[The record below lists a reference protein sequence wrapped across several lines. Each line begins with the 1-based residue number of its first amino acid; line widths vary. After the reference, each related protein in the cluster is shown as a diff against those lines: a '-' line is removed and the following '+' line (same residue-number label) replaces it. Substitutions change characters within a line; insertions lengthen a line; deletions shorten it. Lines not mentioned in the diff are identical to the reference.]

1 MTQLPALSMVVLE
14 DVDALFT
21 NHREADQ
28 NNSSLCLECR
38 GALCGQLFGQ
48 LLLLFLKLTA
58 ANYPFG
64 TPHVL
69 AVIFRS
75 FSGFLNCLDGL
86 GAPDDVVIFMT
97 TNHPDKLVQI
107 SVVWKD
113 LERL

>member
-38 GALCGQLFGQ
+38 GALCGQLSGQ
-48 LLLLFLKLTA
+48 LLLLFLKPTA

-69 AVIFRS
+69 PVIFR
-75 FSGFLNCLDGL
+75 FSGPSVDSSTAWMGWELLMMLSFL
-86 GAPDDVVIFMT
+86 
-97 TNHPDKLVQI
+97 
-107 SVVWKD
+107 
-113 LERL
+113 

>member
-38 GALCGQLFGQ
+38 GALCGQL
-48 LLLLFLKLTA
+48 LLLLKPTA

-69 AVIFRS
+69 PVIFRS

-113 LERL
+113 FNC